1 MIAKEVDY
9 QWHYDEFVR
18 RHGSD
23 RSLRMARYCDVAGI
37 RRQRMYEWMTRR
49 GLSLKRIYAD
59 AAKSADPS
67 KTTVETTVQ
76 STGFQPLIITPP
88 VPEAEDSPNLG
99 IVRITLPNGVGI
111 EIGQCSVND
120 LMVLTGGPLSGCHV

>member
-18 RHGSD
+18 RHVSD
-23 RSLRMARYCDVAGI
+23 RSLRMARYCDEAGI

-59 AAKSADPS
+59 AVQAQPEVKADAPGPS
-67 KTTVETTVQ
+67 SPFSPLHVSPAPALLQ
-76 STGFQPLIITPP
+76 SGPG
-88 VPEAEDSPNLG
+88 LG
-99 IVRITLPNGVGI
+99 RIRITLPNGVGI

-120 LMVLTGGPLSGCHV
+120 LMVLTGGPLGSGSV